1 MNIYTGLLFQQ
12 GYIHD
17 PKLARSLAGVEAS
30 EPSRAGGDVT
40 PPRRSKPDKPKAIKP
55 FRRGSIAS
63 VCSVALSP
71 FR

>member
-1 MNIYTGLLFQQ
+1 MNIYTGLLFQH
-12 GYIHD
+12 GYIQD
-17 PKLARSLAGVEAS
+17 PELARSLAGVEPVAPVPAS
-30 EPSRAGGDVT
+30 DTSASPKRIKPLEPR
-40 PPRRSKPDKPKAIKP
+40 PIKP